1 MAITKTSDGNTI
13 EKSRDP
19 VPMLSIE
26 KKNRKNCECCPSQYL
41 IVNH

>member
-13 EKSRDP
+13 EKFRDL

-26 KKNRKNCECCPSQYL
+26 KKIAR
-41 IVNH
+41 IVNAVQVNI

>member
-13 EKSRDP
+13 EKIRDP

-26 KKNRKNCECCPSQYL
+26 KKIAR
-41 IVNH
+41 IVNAVQVNI